1 MEEEKVEGESEE
13 EFFEYEEYFDFEE
26 EIGFR
31 LKFVFVRK

>member
-1 MEEEKVEGESEE
+1 MEGESEE